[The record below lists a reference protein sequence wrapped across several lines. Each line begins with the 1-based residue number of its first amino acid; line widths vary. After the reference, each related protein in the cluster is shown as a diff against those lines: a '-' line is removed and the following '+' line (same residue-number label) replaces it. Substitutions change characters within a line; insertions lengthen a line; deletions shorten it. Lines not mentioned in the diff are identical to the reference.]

1 MTCLKKFA
9 KNFKHISLS
18 KEKTKNIKFFNSIKK
33 FNKVRKLL
41 PFPKREREK
50 KRAREREIVDKTSMQ
65 IFANSNK
72 YQISIV
78 LHKSGI

>member
-33 FNKVRKLL
+33 FNKARKLL
-41 PFPKREREK
+41 PFPKRERK
-50 KRAREREIVDKTSMQ
+50 KESKREREREILDKTSMQ
-65 IFANSNK
+65 IFSKSN
-72 YQISIV
+72 
-78 LHKSGI
+78 